1 MLDLPSAEPSLDA
14 FVRAAERRFGRG
26 IEPTPEWQ
34 GQTLCTDADFRRVL
48 HAGAAAG
55 TGVSFVF
62 KGCSPAPA
70 QAPPAPTAPVAP
82 VVPIVVASAP
92 VEATP
97 PMPTTRSMT
106 ITVNGIV
113 HTIKVMLTPWVP
125 WMPSLARRRHAHFA
139 RDRKPSHPNP
149 PFLPLTWTYRRPH
162 GAPRIRRQ
170 ASFWSTSSVMISAIR
185 VLRSA
190 AAREGAAH
198 ARWAW

>member
-14 FVRAAERRFGRG
+14 FVHAAERRFGRG

-34 GQTLCTDADFRRVL
+34 GQTLCTDADFHRVL
-48 HAGAAAG
+48 RAGAAAG
-55 TGVSFVF
+55 TGASFVF
-62 KGCSPAPA
+62 KGRSPAPA

-106 ITVNGIV
+106 ITVNGTV

-125 WMPSLARRRHAHFA
+125 WVPWVHLGMHTSIAIGNPHAPTHRFY
-139 RDRKPSHPNP
+139 P
-149 PFLPLTWTYRRPH
+149 LPVPAPIVVPTVYRLYP
-162 GAPRIRRQ
+162 GSVARQ
-170 ASFWSTSSVMISAIR
+170 ASSRFPP
-185 VLRSA
+185 
-190 AAREGAAH
+190 
-198 ARWAW
+198 